1 MMFIYNKIWC
11 KSMTEDYTS
20 ETVALVGINS
30 TNTMQLFFF
39 LLNMKID
46 LLS

>member
-1 MMFIYNKIWC
+1 
-11 KSMTEDYTS
+11 MTEDYTS

-39 LLNMKID
+39 PFEYED
-46 LLS
+46 